1 VSADVRLSRGRVGMT
16 CLIVAES
23 AVFTIFVVAYLFY
36 VGKSLSG
43 PTPAQV
49 LEPPIFNTICLLASS
64 GTIAMAVAALRAGR
78 LTSFRRWWMATIVLA
93 LIFIGG
99 TAREWARLMGH
110 EGLTIRTNLFGT
122 TFYSL
127 VGLHAFHVIA
137 GLTCLSIVM
146 ALALARRVEREHA
159 ERAEI
164 LALYWHFVDAA
175 WVVVFSVVYVIGR

>member
-1 VSADVRLSRGRVGMT
+1 MSADVRLSRGRVGMT
-16 CLIVAES
+16 CLIGAES

-49 LEPPIFNTICLLASS
+49 LELPLLNTMCLLSS
-64 GTIAMAVAALRAGR
+64 SVTIGIGVAALRGGR
-78 LTSFRRWWMATIVLA
+78 LAAFRGWWMATIVLA
-93 LIFIGG
+93 LVFIGG
-99 TAREWARLMGH
+99 TAREWARLMFD

-137 GLTCLSIVM
+137 GLACLGVVM
-146 ALALARRVEREHA
+146 ALALAGRVEREHA
-159 ERAEI
+159 ERAEV
-164 LALYWHFVDAA
+164 LAMYWHFVDAA
-175 WVVVFSVVYVIGR
+175 WVVVFSVVYVVGR